1 MVFEIPGDVDV
12 RALPEGGLRQR
23 CAGAGTQRDPPDTL
37 GKSAYK
43 VRTECAARGQQFPH
57 LHEKNFRSR
66 GIRQIA
72 HTAEAPRN
80 LPSVRQ
86 TGHARG
92 FQHAPPGQA
101 KFVGQPDRR
110 PERIGVQ
117 RRMRGVMRHVMGQK
131 ESQRPPVTVQPIGKT
146 CGKTQR
152 VMGKQ
157 HVRAKPDSGGDNIRR
172 RIEAD
177 RKVKNLRTGRR
188 NLNTGFVPRS
198 RQRGRGGFL
207 NK

>member
-1 MVFEIPGDVDV
+1 MSA
-12 RALPEGGLRQR
+12 ALPEGGLRQR

-57 LHEKNFRSR
+57 LHEKTS
-66 GIRQIA
+66 GAGASGKSPTQ
-72 HTAEAPRN
+72 PK
-80 LPSVRQ
+80 PPQSPVRPAD
-86 TGHARG
+86 GHARG

-198 RQRGRGGFL
+198 RPAREGRFPQ
-207 NK
+207 